1 MLFDRDIEG
10 GGFLPSILDA
20 EVVNNECIMPA
31 HYRLTLLA
39 PSIAGQVVPGQ
50 FLHLR
55 CWKNYDPL
63 LRRPISIHAVDRQSG
78 MIVLLYRVVSRG
90 TELLSQQKPGDTLSV
105 IGPLGRGFTL
115 PQKDNGI
122 GVVAG
127 GMGIAPLYFLLQELS
142 SMGIKAAVFQGAAT
156 ANMLLVTQEI
166 SALGH
171 ALFVATDDG
180 SAGFHGAVT
189 DLLASVSM
197 QQDIP
202 ISFIYTCG
210 PKAMMQKVSEF
221 AAQQGAA
228 CEVSLEEKMGCG
240 VGACLSCACKIK
252 GRDNGFSYQRVCV
265 EGPVFSGE
273 EVCWD

>member
-1 MLFDRDIEG
+1 M
-10 GGFLPSILDA
+10 PSILEA
-20 EVVNNECIMPA
+20 EVVNNECIVPD

-39 PSIAGQVVPGQ
+39 PSIARQAVPGQ

-55 CWKNYDPL
+55 CWENYDPL

-78 MIVLLYRVVSRG
+78 VIVLLYRIMGRG
-90 TELLSQQKPGDTLSV
+90 TGLLSQQKPGATLNV

-115 PQKDNGI
+115 PQRDNGI
-122 GVVAG
+122 SVVAG
-127 GMGIAPLYFLLQELS
+127 GIGIAPLYFLLQELS
-142 SMGIKAAVFQGAAT
+142 LNGIKATVFQGAAT
-156 ANMLLVTQEI
+156 ANMLLITREI

-171 ALFVATDDG
+171 ELFVATDDG
-180 SAGFHGAVT
+180 SAGFHGTVI

-210 PKAMMQKVSEF
+210 PRAMMQKVSEF

-228 CEVSLEEKMGCG
+228 CEVSLEERMGCG

-252 GRDNGFSYQRVCV
+252 GQGTGFSYQRVCV

-273 EVCWD
+273 EVSWD